1 MKKAKEDL
9 TAKEDLMILL
19 SSVISSS
26 GNMYFEVQ
34 GNTSRSNY
42 NKDKHLSI
50 LKALPDLIENEYS
63 VMAESEAPEESDESK
78 DEEMF
83 INRVISNC
91 SENADSYNKIFQ
103 AFINSNNVKSLTL
116 DLSNETTE
124 HSALLSGIIKYNST
138 LQSLDIRHLTTLS
151 INSIFQALPVNNSIK
166 SLTCSLDDRM
176 PQNLETNQKDVN
188 NIPNCSNELALSQLI
203 IKVIQHNILES
214 LILKDIKTLS
224 DISSLFA
231 SIGSNTSLKSLYI
244 HRCNVKDQDLNFIE
258 TNSSLKTLSLDEGSN
273 GDGFTFQGLEIMRK
287 WLIQNSTLD
296 TLKFRLNNNVD
307 RKTVLSFIQDAN
319 NLRELDIT
327 VEIYPTTDIYMMGI
341 IYLS

>member
-1 MKKAKEDL
+1 MKRAKEGL

-50 LKALPDLIENEYS
+50 LKALPDLIHNADKHLNSILEALPDLIHNKDKHLSSILEALPDLIENECS

-83 INRVISNC
+83 INRVISNYINKIINDSINIIINDSNC

-116 DLSNETTE
+116 NLSNETTE
-124 HSALLSGIIKYNST
+124 HSALLSEIIKYNST
-138 LQSLDIRHLTTLS
+138 LQSLDILHLTTLS
-151 INSIFQALPVNNSIK
+151 INSIFQALPVNNS
-166 SLTCSLDDRM
+166 
-176 PQNLETNQKDVN
+176 
-188 NIPNCSNELALSQLI
+188 
-203 IKVIQHNILES
+203 LES
-214 LILKDIKTLS
+214 LTIEGIQTLS

-296 TLKFRLNNNVD
+296 TLKF
-307 RKTVLSFIQDAN
+307 
-319 NLRELDIT
+319 
-327 VEIYPTTDIYMMGI
+327 
-341 IYLS
+341 